1 MAFMQTFQT
10 ILITVPNYE
19 TVKPYFL
26 NCMATESMRFNYSV
40 KGIIEE
46 EELKGADSNG
56 KNCKRACAE
65 NLE

>member
-26 NCMATESMRFNYSV
+26 
-40 KGIIEE
+40 
-46 EELKGADSNG
+46 ELYGYRID
-56 KNCKRACAE
+56 E
-65 NLE
+65 V